1 MDGELEMQK
10 IPYERIAIIGA
21 GLLGTSIAHAVRER
35 YPDCLIQFADSDPET
50 LHQLGDIFP
59 DCVASTDPAVAV
71 RDADLIMLCVPV
83 GAVGVVS
90 GQIAAHLKVGA
101 TVSDV
106 GSVKVSV
113 MKAMTDA
120 FGPEVHVIAGHPV
133 AGSEQSGPKAGFAG
147 LFENRYVILTPG
159 EDFNIEALQNLTR
172 FWRRLGAMVEVMDA
186 AHHDLVLAITSHLP
200 HLIAYTIV
208 GTAADIESVSEG
220 EVMKYSAGGFRD
232 FTRIAASDPVMW
244 RDVFLNNK
252 DAVLEVLGRFSED
265 LSALQ
270 RAIRWGEADRLEEWF
285 SRTRAIR
292 QGIVELGQ
300 DTDEI
305 DFGRR
310 SKGEPVTKPYQSD

>member
-1 MDGELEMQK
+1 MPNL
-10 IPYERIAIIGA
+10 PYERIAIIGA
-21 GLLGTSIAHAVRER
+21 GLLGTSIAHAVRR
-35 YPDCLIQFADSDPET
+35 RDADCLIQFSDNDPEVIR
-50 LHQLGDIFP
+50 QLGDLFP
-59 DCVASTDPAVAV
+59 DSVASTDPAAAV
-71 RDADLIMLCVPV
+71 RDADLVILCVPV

-90 GQIAAHLKVGA
+90 GQIAAHLKAGA

-106 GSVKVSV
+106 GSVKVTV
-113 MKAMTDA
+113 MQAMTDA
-120 FGPEVHVIAGHPV
+120 FGPDVHVIAGHPV
-133 AGSEQSGPKAGFAG
+133 AGSEQSGPQSGFAE

-159 EDFNIEALQNLTR
+159 EGFDIEALQNLTR

-186 AHHDLVLAITSHLP
+186 SHHDLVLAITSHLP

-208 GTAADIESVSEG
+208 GTAADIESVTEG
-220 EVMKYSAGGFRD
+220 EVMKFSAGGFRD

-285 SRTRAIR
+285 SRTRVIR

-300 DTDEI
+300 DTDEV

-310 SKGEPVTKPYQSD
+310 SKAEPVMKPYQSD

>member
-1 MDGELEMQK
+1 MPKL
-10 IPYERIAIIGA
+10 PYERIAIIGA
-21 GLLGTSIAHAVRER
+21 GLLGTSIAHAVRGR
-35 YPDCLIQFADSDPET
+35 DTDCLIQFSDSDPEVVR
-50 LHQLGDIFP
+50 QLGDLFP
-59 DCVASTDPAVAV
+59 DCVASTDPAAAV
-71 RDADLIMLCVPV
+71 RDADLVILCVPV

-90 GQIAAHLKVGA
+90 GQIAAHLKYGA
-101 TVSDV
+101 TVTDV
-106 GSVKVSV
+106 GSVKVTV
-113 MKAMTDA
+113 MQAMTDA
-120 FGPEVHVIAGHPV
+120 FGSDVHVIAGHPV
-133 AGSEQSGPKAGFAG
+133 AGSEQSGPKSGFAE

-159 EDFNIEALQNLTR
+159 EGFDIEALQNLTR
-172 FWRRLGAMVEVMDA
+172 FWRRLGARVEVMDA
-186 AHHDLVLAITSHLP
+186 PHHDLVLAITSHLP

-208 GTAADIESVSEG
+208 GTAADIESVTEG

-270 RAIRWGEADRLEEWF
+270 RAIRWGDADRLEEWF

-300 DTDEI
+300 DTDEV

-310 SKGEPVTKPYQSD
+310 SKAEPVMKPYQSD

>member
-1 MDGELEMQK
+1 MPTL
-10 IPYERIAIIGA
+10 PYKRIAIIGA
-21 GLLGTSIAHAVRER
+21 GLLGTSIAHAVRDR
-35 YPDCLIQFADSDPET
+35 DPDCLIQFADSDAET
-50 LHQLGDIFP
+50 VRLLGDIFP
-59 DCVASTDPAVAV
+59 DCVASTDPAAAV
-71 RDADLIMLCVPV
+71 READLIMLCVPV

-90 GQIAAHLKVGA
+90 GQIAAHLKAGA

-106 GSVKVSV
+106 GSVKVTV
-113 MKAMTDA
+113 MQAMAGA
-120 FGPEVHVIAGHPV
+120 FGSDVHVIAGHPV
-133 AGSEQSGPKAGFAG
+133 AGSEQSGPKAGFAE

-159 EDFNIEALQNLTR
+159 EEFNIEALQNLTR

-186 AHHDLVLAITSHLP
+186 SHHDLVLAITSHLP

-208 GTAADIESVSEG
+208 GTAADIESVTEG
-220 EVMKYSAGGFRD
+220 EVMKFSAGGFRD

-252 DAVLEVLGRFSED
+252 EAVLEVLGRFSED

-270 RAIRWGEADRLEEWF
+270 RAIRWGEADRLEDWF

-300 DTDEI
+300 DTDEV

-310 SKGEPVTKPYQSD
+310 GKADPLPKPYSD

>member
-1 MDGELEMQK
+1 MPTL
-10 IPYERIAIIGA
+10 PYKRIAIIGA
-21 GLLGTSIAHAVRER
+21 GLLGTSIAHAVRDR
-35 YPDCLIQFADSDPET
+35 DPDCLIQFADCDAET
-50 LHQLGDIFP
+50 VRLLGDIFP
-59 DCVASTDPAVAV
+59 DCVASTNPVAAV

-90 GQIAAHLKVGA
+90 GQIAAHLKAGA

-106 GSVKVSV
+106 GSVKGAVV
-113 MKAMTDA
+113 QAMSDA
-120 FGPEVHVIAGHPV
+120 FGPEVHVIAGHPI
-133 AGSEQSGPKAGFAG
+133 AGTEKSGPRAGFAE

-159 EDFNIEALQNLTR
+159 EGFNIEALQNLTR

-200 HLIAYTIV
+200 HLIAFTIV
-208 GTAADIESVSEG
+208 GTAADIESVTEG
-220 EVMKYSAGGFRD
+220 EVMKFSAGGFRD

-265 LSALQ
+265 LTALQ
-270 RAIRWGEADRLEEWF
+270 RAIRWGEADRLEDWF

-292 QGIVELGQ
+292 RGIVDLGQ

-310 SKGEPVTKPYQSD
+310 SKADPLPKPYSD